1 MDVVAQFTE
10 KKLRTTI
17 VDGGRGVAC
26 GNFSKTK
33 D

>member
-17 VDGGRGVAC
+17 VDGGRVEPSRC
-26 GNFSKTK
+26 SLW
-33 D
+33 